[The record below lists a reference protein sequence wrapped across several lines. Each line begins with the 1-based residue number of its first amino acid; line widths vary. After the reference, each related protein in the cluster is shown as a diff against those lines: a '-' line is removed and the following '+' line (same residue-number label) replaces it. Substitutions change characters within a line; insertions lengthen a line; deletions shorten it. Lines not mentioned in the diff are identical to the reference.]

1 MNPTSYAT
9 AQQLFLAELVRN
21 LFSDNRFL
29 LQSRDWSTY
38 TNGKTVNFPQAGAL
52 PGVVINNDGTVALT
66 PAGRAD
72 INRTYN
78 IEEYQS
84 IPTLVDWT
92 EEMVINYAKRQDVI
106 EAHKGQISDD
116 MATRI
121 LFKWI
126 SGVPAA
132 NIVRTSGAD
141 KAAVSPSATGT
152 RKKATLA
159 DFAKLHTVLTNAKV
173 PNDQRRCV
181 VVPAYMYEDLLS
193 ITEFL
198 RAENNPS
205 DMTLNTGAISK
216 ALGFNV
222 FVRDTTTIFNNASTP
237 VAQSPKVDATLSY
250 RTAAAAD
257 NQAIIAW
264 HPAFVTRA
272 ISPQSKVSII
282 DAHGGTEVSATMLAG
297 GHHLYSTMAGVAAL
311 VEAVGA

>member
-9 AQQLFLAELVRN
+9 AQQIFLPELVRN
-21 LFSDNRFL
+21 LFSDNAFL
-29 LQSRDWSTY
+29 LQSRDWSAYTY
-38 TNGKTVNFPQAGAL
+38 GKTVNFPQAGAL

-66 PAGRAD
+66 PAGRTD

-78 IEEYQS
+78 IEEYQT
-84 IPTLVDWT
+84 IPTLIDWS
-92 EEMVINYAKRQDVI
+92 EEMLINYAKRQDVI
-106 EAHKGQISDD
+106 EAHKGQITND
-116 MATRI
+116 MALRI

-132 NIVRTSGAD
+132 NIVRTSGDD

-152 RKKATLA
+152 RKKVTLA

-173 PNDQRRCV
+173 PNDQRRCIL
-181 VVPAYMYEDLLS
+181 VPAYMFEDILA
-193 ITEFL
+193 IPEFL
-198 RAENNPS
+198 KLDSNPNNA
-205 DMTLNTGAISK
+205 TLNTGAVGK
-216 ALGFNV
+216 VFGFNV
-222 FVRDTTTIFNNASTP
+222 FVRDTTIIFNNASAP

-272 ISPQSKVSII
+272 VSPQSLVSII
-282 DAHGGTEVSATMLAG
+282 PSHGGTAMSATMLAG
-297 GHHLYSTMAGVAAL
+297 GHHLYNSMAGVAAL
-311 VEAVGA
+311 VEAPGA